1 MDYTRANPDVQDH
14 RRFGDDLRLQDCFRR
29 RQDLWIRPGLR
40 HHGLRQEVRAQVQID
55 QATGCRKEGP
65 ELEETAQRKE
75 EQDEEG
81 QRYQEGQGRS
91 RWKEV
96 IGYTQGLEDDILL
109 AFCGWF
115 FDIIF

>member
-1 MDYTRANPDVQDH
+1 M
-14 RRFGDDLRLQDCFRR
+14 G
-29 RQDLWIRPGLR
+29 QDLWIRPGLR

-55 QATGCRKEGP
+55 QATGCRTEGP

-96 IGYTQGLEDDILL
+96 NGYTVNNTRVQKSTTAFSILWL
-109 AFCGWF
+109 RIFSTSKYAFCCNF
-115 FDIIF
+115 EISA